1 MKNNIDHQEINK
13 FSELA
18 ARWWDKDGEFKTLH
32 NINPQRLAYISQ
44 RVGNLADKTVIDVGC
59 GGGILAEAMA
69 SQRAIVTAIDMSEA
83 SLQVAKL
90 HLHETEVQVNYQLK
104 TAEQIATEQPAQ
116 FDVVTC
122 MEMLEHVPDPKSVI
136 HACQRLVKPNGHV
149 FFSTLN
155 RTLRAYLLAVVG
167 AEYLL
172 HLIAKGT
179 HDYAKFIR
187 PAELAAWARM
197 AGLEVKHL
205 TGLHYSPLTHTASL
219 NQDIS
224 VNYLVHTQKA
234 V

>member
-1 MKNNIDHQEINK
+1 MKTNIDHQEVNK

-32 NINPQRLAYISQ
+32 DINPQRLAYISQ
-44 RVGNLADKTVIDVGC
+44 RVGSLAGKTVIDVGC

-69 SQRAIVTAIDMSEA
+69 AAQAVVTGIDMSEA

-90 HLHETEVQVNYQLK
+90 HLHESDVNVDYQLK
-104 TAEQIATEQPAQ
+104 TAEQMAAEQPAS
-116 FDVVTC
+116 FDIVTC
-122 MEMLEHVPDPKSVI
+122 MEMLEHVPHPQSVI
-136 HACQRLVKPNGHV
+136 SACQRLVKPNGHV

-155 RTLRAYLLAVVG
+155 RTLPAYLLAIVG

-172 HLIAKGT
+172 NLIAKGT

-187 PAELAAWARM
+187 PAELATWARQ
-197 AGLEVKHL
+197 AGLNVKHL
-205 TGLHYSPLTHTASL
+205 TGLHYSPLTHTATL
-219 NQDIS
+219 HPDIS

-234 V
+234 A

>member
-32 NINPQRLAYISQ
+32 NINPQRLAYITQ
-44 RVGNLADKTVIDVGC
+44 RVGNLAGKTVIDVGC

-69 SQRAIVTAIDMSEA
+69 AQQANVTAIDMSAA

-90 HLHETEVQVNYQLK
+90 HLHESELYIDYQLK
-104 TAEQIATEQPAQ
+104 TAEQMAAEQAER

-122 MEMLEHVPDPKSVI
+122 MEMLEHVPNPPSVI
-136 HACQRLVKPNGHV
+136 AACQRLVKPNGHI

-167 AEYLL
+167 AEYVMN
-172 HLIAKGT
+172 LIAKGT

-187 PAELAAWARM
+187 PAELATWARES
-197 AGLEVKHL
+197 GLEVKHL
-205 TGLHYSPLTHTASL
+205 IGLHYSPFTHTATL
-219 NQDIS
+219 NPDIT
-224 VNYLVHTQKA
+224 VNYLVHAQKA
-234 V
+234 

>member
-1 MKNNIDHQEINK
+1 MKSNIDHQEINK

-44 RVGNLADKTVIDVGC
+44 RTGTLAGKTIIDVGC

-69 SQRAIVTAIDMSEA
+69 AQQATVTAIDMSAA

-90 HLHETEVQVNYQLK
+90 HLHESELYIDYQLK
-104 TAEQIATEQPAQ
+104 TAEQMASEQPAR
-116 FDVVTC
+116 FDIVTC
-122 MEMLEHVPDPKSVI
+122 MEMLEHVPDPRSVI
-136 HACQRLVKPNGHV
+136 VACQRLVKPNGHI

-167 AEYLL
+167 AEYVMN
-172 HLIAKGT
+172 LIAKGT

-187 PAELAAWARM
+187 PAELATWARES
-197 AGLEVKHL
+197 GLEIKHL
-205 TGLHYSPLTHTASL
+205 IGLHYSPFTHTATL
-219 NQDIS
+219 NPDIA
-224 VNYLVHTQKA
+224 VNYLVHAQK

>member
-32 NINPQRLAYISQ
+32 NINPQRLAYITQ
-44 RVGNLADKTVIDVGC
+44 RVGNLAGKTVIDVGC

-69 SQRAIVTAIDMSEA
+69 AQQANVTAIDMSAA

-90 HLHETEVQVNYQLK
+90 HLHESELYIDYQLK
-104 TAEQIATEQPAQ
+104 TAEQMAAEQAER

-122 MEMLEHVPDPKSVI
+122 MEMLEHVPNPPSVI
-136 HACQRLVKPNGHV
+136 AACQRLVKPNGHI

-167 AEYLL
+167 AEYVMN
-172 HLIAKGT
+172 LIAKGT

-187 PAELAAWARM
+187 PAELATWARDS
-197 AGLEVKHL
+197 GLEVKHL
-205 TGLHYSPLTHTASL
+205 IGLHYSPFTHTATL
-219 NQDIS
+219 NPDIT
-224 VNYLVHTQKA
+224 VNYLVHAQKA
-234 V
+234 